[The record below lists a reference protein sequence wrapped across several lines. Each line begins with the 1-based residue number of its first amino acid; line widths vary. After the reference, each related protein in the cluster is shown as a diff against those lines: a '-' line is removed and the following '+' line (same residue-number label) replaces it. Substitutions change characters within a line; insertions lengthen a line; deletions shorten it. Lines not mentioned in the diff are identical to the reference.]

1 MLKVNLHEQD
11 PQVTRSIR
19 EHCSRIGEV
28 RSVRVHRSP
37 CAFALIEMWQR
48 EQTYELT
55 HQFGGSTFGTCAL
68 IHLEQEGLRAA

>member
-11 PQVTRSIR
+11 YQVTRSIR
-19 EHCSRIGEV
+19 ERCSGIGQV
-28 RSVRVHRSP
+28 RSVKVHRSP

-55 HQFGGSTFGTCAL
+55 HEFGGSTFGTCAL
-68 IHLEQEGLRAA
+68 VHLEQEGLRAA